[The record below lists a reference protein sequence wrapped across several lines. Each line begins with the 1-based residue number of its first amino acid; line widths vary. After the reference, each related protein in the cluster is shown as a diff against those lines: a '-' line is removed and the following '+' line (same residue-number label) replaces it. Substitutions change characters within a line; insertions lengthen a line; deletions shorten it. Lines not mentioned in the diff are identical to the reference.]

1 MSWLLEA
8 LAALGAGQQL
18 MMGAMLF
25 VVAIYLFKAVKVG
38 RIVGSIL
45 SSGVA
50 YGIVILVGAGIAI
63 ALGWVDPNVGRMTSQ
78 LATGADAVWDAIGGW
93 VIDQTIGRLEESA

>member
-1 MSWLLEA
+1 VSWLLEA

-25 VVAIYLFKAVKVG
+25 VVAIYLFKAVQVG
-38 RIVGSIL
+38 RIVGGIL

-78 LATGADAVWDAIGGW
+78 LTTGADAVWDAIGGW
-93 VIDQTIGRLEESA
+93 VIDQTIGRLEGSA

>member
-18 MMGAMLF
+18 MMGAVLF
-25 VVAIYLFKAVKVG
+25 VVAIYLFKPVKIG
-38 RIVGSIL
+38 RIVGNVL

-50 YGIVILVGAGIAI
+50 YGIVILVGGGIAI

-78 LATGADAVWDAIGGW
+78 LATGADAVWDAAGEW
-93 VIDQTIGRLEESA
+93 VVDQLIGRLEEAA

>member
-18 MMGAMLF
+18 MMGAVLF
-25 VVAIYLFKAVKVG
+25 VVAIYLFKAVKIG

-50 YGIVILVGAGIAI
+50 YGIVILVGGGIAI
-63 ALGWVDPNVGRMTSQ
+63 ALGWVDPNVDRMASQ
-78 LATGADAVWDAIGGW
+78 LATGADAVWDAIGEW
-93 VIDQTIGRLEESA
+93 VVEQLIGRLEDAA